1 MRIVFVIMVASVLG
15 ILGLKYAD
23 NTLGNEIVATPEQMA
38 GVDN

>member
-23 NTLGNEIVATPEQMA
+23 NTLGSDIVATPEQMA